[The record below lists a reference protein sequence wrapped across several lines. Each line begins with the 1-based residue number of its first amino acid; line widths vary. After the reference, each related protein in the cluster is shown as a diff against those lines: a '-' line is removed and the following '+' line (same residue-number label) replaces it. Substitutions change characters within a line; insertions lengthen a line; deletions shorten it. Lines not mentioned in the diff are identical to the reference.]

1 MVVAAAAAT
10 GALVVLVVSL
20 VLEDV
25 DGSDDMVYVWNAV
38 DFMCGCVACCGP
50 CWLVNRDVNSMRV

>member
-1 MVVAAAAAT
+1 MVVAAAAAA
-10 GALVVLVVSL
+10 GALVVLL

-25 DGSDDMVYVWNAV
+25 DGSDDMVYVWKAV
-38 DFMCGCVACCGP
+38 DFYVRLCCGP

>member
-1 MVVAAAAAT
+1 MVVAAAAAAAAEAAAAE
-10 GALVVLVVSL
+10 ALVVLL

-38 DFMCGCVACCGP
+38 DFVCGCELWV
-50 CWLVNRDVNSMRV
+50 LVGW